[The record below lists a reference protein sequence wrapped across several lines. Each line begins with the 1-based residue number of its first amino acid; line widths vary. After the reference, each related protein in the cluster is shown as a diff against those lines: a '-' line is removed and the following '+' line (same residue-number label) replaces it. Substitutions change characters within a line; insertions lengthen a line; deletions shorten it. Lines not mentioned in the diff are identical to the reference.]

1 MERASGECL
10 GSTVPRD
17 FADLLLWGI
26 SVLGSG
32 EERSLRQV
40 GLPSMFPGGFHL
52 KGPGQEREGDGASFS
67 TYHPLRAFL
76 WISLTNRGTTLP
88 SPLSEEE
95 AKALIGPKL
104 A

>member
-1 MERASGECL
+1 MSGEQQCP
-10 GSTVPRD
+10 VI

-26 SVLGSG
+26 SVLGSR

-52 KGPGQEREGDGASFS
+52 KGPGQDREGDGASLNTCHRS
-67 TYHPLRAFL
+67 V
-76 WISLTNRGTTLP
+76 
-88 SPLSEEE
+88 LSC
-95 AKALIGPKL
+95 GL